1 MKTFKQFR
9 EGITPAITPKD
20 FTPWVLRGV
29 PHIRTKEVRDQEMKH
44 FRQFIQGTGGHWF
57 VKTKSKQKVA

>member
-1 MKTFKQFR
+1 M
-9 EGITPAITPKD
+9 TPAITPKD

>member
-1 MKTFKQFR
+1 MKTYKQFR
-9 EGITPAITPKD
+9 EGMTPAITPKD
-20 FTPWVLRGV
+20 FTPWNLRGV
-29 PHIRTKEVRDQEMKH
+29 PHIRIPSVKDAEMKH